1 MQNIITVFGVIGLV
15 IMAFSIWI
23 KKENRQDL
31 FFIFG
36 GVCLL
41 IYSLGIK
48 SWIFS
53 ILQIIF
59 IASALIELLKLKKR
73 KIKI

>member
-1 MQNIITVFGVIGLV
+1 MQYLTIIFGIVGLV
-15 IMAFSIWI
+15 VISVSIWI
-23 KKENRQDL
+23 KKEKRQDI

-41 IYSLGIK
+41 IYSIGIE

-53 ILQIIF
+53 ILQVVF
-59 IASALIELLKLKKR
+59 IASAMVELFKLKTKSR
-73 KIKI
+73 L